1 MARKTARKPAR
12 KPAKRSAPTASETF
26 DEESLT
32 KGQLRKLNALKKS
45 VGDEIGMAA
54 FVKWLAERPA
64 GPKAPVDKNAAQIVG
79 ALEALIDA
87 KKLRI
92 PRGGY
97 LVKRGRGRVIV
108 ARPETT

>member
-1 MARKTARKPAR
+1 MARKTAGKSAR
-12 KPAKRSAPTASETF
+12 KPAKRSAPKASETF
-26 DEESLT
+26 DQESLT

-45 VGDEIGMAA
+45 VGDEIGMDA
-54 FVKWLAERPA
+54 FGKWLAGQAA

-108 ARPETT
+108 TRPETT